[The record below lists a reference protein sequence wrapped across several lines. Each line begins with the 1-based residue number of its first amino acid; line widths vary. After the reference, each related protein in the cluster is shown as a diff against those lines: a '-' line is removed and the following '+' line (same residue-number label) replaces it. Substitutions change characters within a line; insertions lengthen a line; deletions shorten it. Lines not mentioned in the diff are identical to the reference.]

1 MVTSKLIAKHIKT
14 INNEL
19 DMKKH
24 EKKKK
29 LKEEIKH
36 RKKAADLEKNKKY
49 R

>member
-1 MVTSKLIAKHIKT
+1 MPTSKLIANHIQT

-24 EKKKK
+24 EKKQK

-36 RKKAADLEKNKKY
+36 RKE
-49 R
+49 